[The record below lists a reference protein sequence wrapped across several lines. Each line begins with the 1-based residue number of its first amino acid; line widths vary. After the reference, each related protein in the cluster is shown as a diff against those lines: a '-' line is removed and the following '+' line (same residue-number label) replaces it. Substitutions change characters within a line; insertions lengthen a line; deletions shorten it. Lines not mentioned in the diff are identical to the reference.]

1 MSSTLAQFNSQSSLD
16 KRPLRSLVLID
27 SGVEDYESIAARV
40 LPGQQVV
47 IIDST
52 KNGIEQITSE
62 LEKYASTNGAIDS
75 VHIISHGNSGSL
87 QLGNTALDSDNI
99 EQYKSQLEKWQTSL
113 DSEADIKLYGCDVAA
128 GEGATFVDRLSQLTG
143 ADVAASTNLTGR
155 GGDWNLEFAKGPIE
169 SPLALEPEAM
179 ASYHGNLRTITVAN
193 TNDSG
198 TGSLRAAIAS
208 AAAGDIITFSPLL
221 ANQIIT
227 LTTGQLNIPAGKN
240 LILDGAAAPGLRI
253 SGNNLS
259 RVFSVNANVDIR
271 TSFTLKNLHIIN
283 AKTNEYG
290 GAIKTTDEVAVT
302 VDRVQFTNNVADKG
316 GGGMFL
322 GWNSSLTVTNSKFT
336 GNKAI
341 AGNDER
347 GAGAIAFVSPKNLTV
362 RNSEFINNKGIN
374 GGAIN
379 SLNGKLTIDN
389 SRFIGNDTT
398 AAFFASGQPNSFLRG
413 FGAALYTDRASSTSE
428 SLGTINITRS
438 VFKDNKGRGEG
449 GAAYLYTAPGDSV
462 TLADSLFQNNEI
474 LPLPGG
480 NGGIG
485 GALVQM
491 NNGNNR
497 GFTVTN
503 TTFAGNKAPG
513 QGGALWVMD
522 APTTITN
529 STFSGNQVTTTAPDG
544 YANVGGAMALYAPTT
559 IVNNTI
565 TDNYA
570 GWVGGGISAAEGK
583 PVSVRNTI
591 FSNNRAGNPY
601 NIQHH
606 TNSELIDRGNNFQ
619 WERKKT
625 NNFND
630 YNATASIT
638 IAQVLLGP
646 LQNINGYFVRPV
658 LPGSPGYNL
667 GTGAF
672 APRTT
677 LGVSLAEDGEYDG
690 IPIGGSDPTQP
701 PTEPETPPT
710 EPEPPTQPEIPP
722 TQPETPPTQPETPP
736 TQPETPPTQ
745 PETPPTQPE
754 TPPTQPETPP
764 TQPEAPP
771 TQPEAPPTQPEA
783 PPTQPETP
791 VPEPEPPTEPETP
804 APEPV
809 PPTEPETPAPEPEP
823 PTEPETP
830 APEPVPPTEPEIPAP
845 QPVPPTEPEIPP
857 TQPVPPTQPETPP
870 TETVPP
876 PETPAWD
883 SSLLEDLDPPDLDSA
898 AITPNSV
905 EQTLNGGD
913 EGDYIIGGDIN
924 ESING
929 NAGSNILLGMG
940 GDDNIGGGAE
950 QDLLLGN
957 QGRDLIQGY
966 AGNDIISGGKDN
978 DTVVGGDGS
987 DFLTGDMGNDNVA
1000 GGNGNDSIYGGQD
1013 DDMLLGE
1020 NGDDYIL
1027 GNLGNDTINAG
1038 DGNDIAFGNE
1048 GADLIFGLF
1057 GDDTLDGG
1065 QENDSLDGGD
1075 GKDLLLGGDGNDMLY
1090 GDADNDKL
1098 DGGNGN
1104 DILNGGAGDDFLNGG
1119 AGDDTLIGGEGND
1132 VFLLNPSFGSDIIT
1146 DFRKG
1151 EDLIGLISG
1160 LSFDKLSISS
1170 SNNETLITVTDTN
1183 QLLAKLNGVTPGILT
1198 ASDFT
1203 QVTI

>member
-1 MSSTLAQFNSQSSLD
+1 MSSKLAQVNSQSSLE
-16 KRPLRSLVLID
+16 KRPVRSLVFID

-40 LPGQQVV
+40 LPGQQLV
-47 IIDST
+47 ILDST

-75 VHIISHGNSGSL
+75 VQIISHGNSGSI
-87 QLGNTALDSDNI
+87 QLGNTALDSNNI

-113 DSEADIKLYGCDVAA
+113 GPAADFMVYGCEVGA
-128 GEGATFVDRLSQLTG
+128 GEGANFVDRFSQLTG
-143 ADVAASTNLTGR
+143 ADVAASTNLTGSD
-155 GGDWNLEFAKGPIE
+155 GDWNLEYVKGQIE
-169 SPLALEPEAM
+169 TPLALEPEAM
-179 ASYHGNLRTITVAN
+179 ASYQGNLRTITVSN

-198 TGSLRAAIAS
+198 AGSLRAAIAN
-208 AAAGDIITFSPLL
+208 AVAGDIITFAPHLT
-221 ANQIIT
+221 NQIIP
-227 LTTGQLNIPAGKN
+227 LTTGQLNIPPGKN
-240 LILDGAAAPGLRI
+240 LIIDGAAAPGLRI

-259 RVFSVNANVDIR
+259 RVFSVNANVATR
-271 TSFTLKNLHIIN
+271 TSFVLKNLHIIN

-290 GAIKTTDEVAVT
+290 GAIKTTDEVSVT

-316 GGGMFL
+316 GGAMFL
-322 GWNSSLTVTNSKFT
+322 GWNSFLTVTNSRFT

-347 GAGAIAFVSPKNLTV
+347 GAGAIAFVSPKNMIV
-362 RNSEFINNKGIN
+362 RNSEFINNLGIN

-379 SLNGKLTIDN
+379 SLNGKLTIDR
-389 SRFIGNDTT
+389 SRFIGNNTL
-398 AAFFASGQPNSFLRG
+398 AAYFAHGQPNPFLRG
-413 FGAALYTDRASSTSE
+413 YGGALYTDRASSTSE
-428 SLGTINITRS
+428 SLGTINITKS
-438 VFKDNKGRGEG
+438 VFENNKGKGEG

-462 TLADSLFQNNEI
+462 TLADSHFKNNEVM
-474 LPLPGG
+474 PLSGG
-480 NGGIG
+480 NGGNG
-485 GALVQM
+485 GAVVQM

-503 TTFAGNKAPG
+503 TTFAGNRAAA

-529 STFSGNQVTTTAPDG
+529 STFSGNQVPTTAADG

-565 TDNYA
+565 ADNYA
-570 GWVGGGISAAEGK
+570 GWVGGGISAAAGK

-606 TNSELIDRGNNFQ
+606 TSSELIDRGNNFQ

-625 NNFND
+625 TNFND
-630 YNATASIT
+630 YNATAVIR
-638 IAQVLLGP
+638 IAQVLLSP
-646 LQNINGYFVRPV
+646 LQNINGYWVRSV

-667 GTGAF
+667 NTGAF
-672 APRTT
+672 APSTALDVT
-677 LGVSLAEDGEYDG
+677 LSEDREYDG
-690 IPIGGSDPTQP
+690 SPIGDPTEP

-710 EPEPPTQPEIPP
+710 EPETPPTE
-722 TQPETPPTQPETPP
+722 PETP
-736 TQPETPPTQ
+736 
-745 PETPPTQPE
+745 
-754 TPPTQPETPP
+754 
-764 TQPEAPP
+764 A
-771 TQPEAPPTQPEA
+771 
-783 PPTQPETP
+783 
-791 VPEPEPPTEPETP
+791 PEPVPPTEPETP

-830 APEPVPPTEPEIPAP
+830 APEPEPPTEPETPAPEPETPAPEPVPPTEPETPAPEPVPPTEPETPAP
-845 QPVPPTEPEIPP
+845 QPVPPTEPEIPAP
-857 TQPVPPTQPETPP
+857 EPVPPTEPEIPPTEPVPPTPPEAPP
-870 TETVPP
+870 TETEAP

-883 SSLLEDLDPPDLDSA
+883 SSLLEDLNPPEFDSA
-898 AITPNSV
+898 AITPNPV
-905 EQTLNGGD
+905 EQTLNGGA

-929 NAGSNILLGMG
+929 NAGSNVILGMG
-940 GDDNIGGGAE
+940 GHDNIGGGAD

-957 QGRDLIQGY
+957 QGRDFIQGY

-978 DTVVGGDGS
+978 DTVVGGDGD

-1020 NGDDYIL
+1020 NGSDYIL

-1065 QENDSLDGGD
+1065 QENDSLDGGE
-1075 GKDLLLGGDGNDMLY
+1075 GKDLLLGADGNDMLF

-1098 DGGNGN
+1098 DGG
-1104 DILNGGAGDDFLNGG
+1104 AGDDILNGG
-1119 AGDDTLIGGEGND
+1119 AGDDTLIGGAGDNTLIGGLGND
-1132 VFLLNPSFGSDIIT
+1132 VFLLNPSFGSGIIT
-1146 DFRKG
+1146 DFNKG
-1151 EDLIGLISG
+1151 EDLIGLTSN
-1160 LSFDKLSISS
+1160 LNFDQLSISS

-1183 QLLAKLNGVTPGILT
+1183 QLLAKLKGVTPGILT